1 MRMKTIGLL
10 TVAAMTLA
18 ACGAGTDLGLPE
30 DPGAPVLQVR
40 SEGGFAPVEFV
51 LGRGPTYTLLADG
64 SLIHTGPT
72 AAIFPGPVLP
82 NYLVTQ
88 ISDDQMAAVLDLA
101 EEIGLPDFDDEIDD
115 TANQF
120 VADATTEVVTLWDD
134 AGEHRYSVYALGIDP
149 NPSNA
154 ANKAFLDLL
163 VELDRLAASGEAV
176 SYDGERV
183 QVIAGE
189 GGLMDQ
195 SDQRDWPLDDTDFS
209 DWTTLP
215 NGWQCNVYETDVL
228 DRFTDA
234 TQSTQWNNPAKDGST
249 LTLVV
254 RPLHPGEP
262 DCLGN

>member
-1 MRMKTIGLL
+1 MIGLL
-10 TVAAMTLA
+10 TAAAMTLA

-72 AAIFPGPVLP
+72 AAIFPGPLLP

-88 ISDDQMAAVLDLA
+88 ISDDQMSAVLNLV
-101 EEIGLPDFDDEIDD
+101 EEMGLPDMVDERDEE
-115 TANQF
+115 NGSN
-120 VADATTEVVTLWDD
+120 VADATTAVVTFWDD

-149 NPSNA
+149 NPPNPSTRA
-154 ANKAFLDLL
+154 LADLI

-176 SYDGERV
+176 PFEGDTV
-183 QVIAGE
+183 QVIAGI
-189 GGLMDQ
+189 GFNNPDFT
-195 SDQRDWPLDDTDFS
+195 DVRDWPLDDTDFS
-209 DWTTLP
+209 EWQTLP
-215 NGWQCNVYETDVL
+215 NQWQCKTFDTDVL
-228 DRFTDA
+228 DGFSDETQATRWAHPDPMMDADTFT
-234 TQSTQWNNPAKDGST
+234 
-249 LTLVV
+249 LLV